1 MTVTIAKIYFF
12 FGKKF
17 YLFIISS
24 RRKCVL
30 LENVI
35 EIELIHLNF
44 NVHTDYELVY
54 DIFTSFCHLSI

>member
-54 DIFTSFCHLSI
+54 DILTSFCHLSI